1 MLVIGKDD
9 NRTYEVYDVSY
20 DHNGF
25 PKFLIFK
32 GKQWVRLSAK
42 HFIPFYF
49 RNDGEDGQNV
59 RS

>member
-9 NRTYEVYDVSY
+9 KKTYEVYDVSY
-20 DHNGF
+20 DHSGY

-32 GKQWVRLSAK
+32 GRQWIRLSAN

-49 RNDGEDGQNV
+49 RNDGEEV
-59 RS
+59 SSSE

>member
-9 NRTYEVYDVSY
+9 KKTYEVYDVSY
-20 DHNGF
+20 DHSGC

-32 GKQWVRLSAK
+32 GRQWIRMSAK

-49 RNDGEDGQNV
+49 RNDDDEV
-59 RS
+59 SSSE

>member
-9 NRTYEVYDVSY
+9 KKTYEVYDVSY
-20 DHNGF
+20 DHSGY

-42 HFIPFYF
+42 HFTPFYF
-49 RNDGEDGQNV
+49 RNDDEVVPDGE
-59 RS
+59 